1 MAGDRVGNRVQM
13 RLHRGNG
20 SGLEQVAA
28 CRKEDFPEKQDVSEK
43 KNQKERNRG
52 QKISKTPDAI
62 AFTPNWVASG
72 RVSQCKVGVCM
83 I

>member
-13 RLHRGNG
+13 RLHRENG

-52 QKISKTPDAI
+52 QKIFHNTRCNRI
-62 AFTPNWVASG
+62 HTQLG
-72 RVSQCKVGVCM
+72 SQWEGFPV
-83 I
+83 

>member
-43 KNQKERNRG
+43 KNQRERNRG
-52 QKISKTPDAI
+52 QKIFQNTRCNRI
-62 AFTPNWVASG
+62 HTQLG
-72 RVSQCKVGVCM
+72 SQWEGFPV
-83 I
+83 